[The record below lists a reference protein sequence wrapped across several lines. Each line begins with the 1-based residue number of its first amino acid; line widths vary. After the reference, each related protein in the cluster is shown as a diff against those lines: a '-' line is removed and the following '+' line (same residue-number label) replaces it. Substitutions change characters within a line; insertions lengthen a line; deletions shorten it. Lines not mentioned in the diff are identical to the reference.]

1 MSGPEKLKSQKK
13 TIKETYSRLLKYSF
27 RYKSI
32 ILISII
38 ALIVMALTNAGFL
51 SLIKKI
57 TDEGLVQKATE
68 AFIYLPLTL
77 FILVFLRAIANFV
90 SNYSLKWVSRKVV
103 EDLRVDIFKNL
114 MLLPNA
120 FFDANAAGNIVSKVT
135 YETEQLSN
143 IVIKVALD
151 ALRDSMTVVAVFIYM
166 LYLDWFL
173 TLCFIIIIPIIVFYL
188 KKVSPRLR
196 DAGQEIQE
204 TMGDMTRVAEEG
216 ISGQRIV
223 KIFGTAKYE
232 LQRFWLY
239 ALRNRKMQ
247 TKLAKLAGG
256 NSFFVEIVSGMF
268 LTFIVYYSLNNLTAG
283 EFAAFATALLMMLNP
298 IRKLTQIN
306 EHIQVGYAAG
316 LSIFSIMDEKK
327 ERDSGR
333 KKIRRVKGEIQFR
346 NISFSYL
353 SQKGEVLSSI
363 NIEIKAGEKV
373 ALVGKSGGGK
383 STLINLV
390 PLFYPIESGEIL
402 IDGIDTRD
410 YKLSNLRE
418 QIALVSQDII
428 LFNDTIMNN
437 IGYGKNYSLTQIKN
451 AAKAANA
458 DEFISRLPQ
467 KYNHIIGDRGVKLS
481 GGQKQRIAIAR
492 AILKNAPILLLD
504 EATSALDSES
514 EKLVQKALD
523 NLMKKRTSIV
533 VAHRLSTVMNA
544 DKIIVIDN
552 GKVIEIGNH
561 KQLLAQKGFYAK
573 LYQKG
578 FN

>member
-77 FILVFLRAIANFV
+77 FILVFFRAIANFV

-173 TLCFIIIIPIIVFYL
+173 TLCFITIIPIIVFYI

-256 NSFFVEIVSGMF
+256 NSFFVEIVSGIF

-283 EFAAFATALLMMLNP
+283 EFAAFATALLMLLNP

-316 LSIFSIMDEKK
+316 LSIFSIMDERK
-327 ERDSGR
+327 EIDNGN
-333 KKIRRVKGEIQFR
+333 KKITRVKG
-346 NISFSYL
+346 NIVFKNVTFSYS
-353 SQKGEVLSSI
+353 SQKSKALTNI
-363 NIEIKAGEKV
+363 NLEIKAGEKV

-402 IDGIDTRD
+402 IDGIDTQE

-437 IGYGKNYSLTQIKN
+437 IGYGKRYSLSKIER

-458 DEFISRLPQ
+458 DEFISKLPQ

-492 AILKNAPILLLD
+492 AVLKNAPILLLD

-561 KQLLAQKGFYAK
+561 KRLLAQKGFYAK

>member
-68 AFIYLPLTL
+68 AFIFLPITL
-77 FILVFLRAIANFV
+77 FILVFFRAIANFV

-166 LYLDWFL
+166 LFLDWFL
-173 TLCFIIIIPIIVFYL
+173 TLCFITIIPIIVFYL

-247 TKLAKLAGG
+247 TKLAKLAGS
-256 NSFFVEIVSGMF
+256 NSFFVEIVSGIF
-268 LTFIVYYSLNNLTAG
+268 LTFIVYYSFNNLTAG
-283 EFAAFATALLMMLNP
+283 EFAAFATALLMLLNP

-346 NISFSYL
+346 NVSFSYS

-390 PLFYPIESGEIL
+390 PLFYAIDSGEIL

-437 IGYGKNYSLTQIKN
+437 IGYGKNYSLSQIKN

-514 EKLVQKALD
+514 EKLVQRALD
-523 NLMKKRTSIV
+523 NLMQKRTSIV

-552 GKVIEIGNH
+552 GKVVEIGNH
-561 KQLLAQKGFYAK
+561 KQLLVQKGFYAK

>member
-57 TDEGLVQKATE
+57 TDEGLVQKVTE
-68 AFIYLPLTL
+68 AFIFLPLIL
-77 FILVFLRAIANFV
+77 FMLVFLRAIANFV

-166 LYLDWFL
+166 LFLDWFL
-173 TLCFIIIIPIIVFYL
+173 TLCFITIIPIIVFYL

-247 TKLAKLAGG
+247 TKLAKLAGS
-256 NSFFVEIVSGMF
+256 NSFFVEIVSGIF

-283 EFAAFATALLMMLNP
+283 EFAAFATALLMLLNP

-333 KKIRRVKGEIQFR
+333 KKIRRVKGEIRFR
-346 NISFSYL
+346 NVSFSYS
-353 SQKGEVLSSI
+353 SQKGKILSSI
-363 NIEIKAGEKV
+363 NIDIKAGEKV

-437 IGYGKNYSLTQIKN
+437 IGYGKNYSSSQIKN

-514 EKLVQKALD
+514 EKLVQRALD
-523 NLMKKRTSIV
+523 NLMQKRTSIV

-552 GKVIEIGNH
+552 GKVVEIGNH
-561 KQLLAQKGFYAK
+561 KQLLVQKGFYAK

>member
-68 AFIYLPLTL
+68 AFIFLPLTL
-77 FILVFLRAIANFV
+77 FMLVFLRAIANFV

-216 ISGQRIV
+216 ISGQKIV

-256 NSFFVEIVSGMF
+256 NSFFVEIVSGIF

-316 LSIFSIMDEKK
+316 LSIFSIIDEKK

-428 LFNDTIMNN
+428 LFNDTVMNN
-437 IGYGKNYSLTQIKN
+437 IGYGKNYSLSQIKN

-514 EKLVQKALD
+514 EKLVQRALD
-523 NLMKKRTSIV
+523 NLMQKRTSIV

-552 GKVIEIGNH
+552 GKVVEIGNH
-561 KQLLAQKGFYAK
+561 KQLLVQKGFYAK

>member
-57 TDEGLVQKATE
+57 TDEGLVQKVTE
-68 AFIYLPLTL
+68 AFIFLPLIL
-77 FILVFLRAIANFV
+77 FMLVFLRAIANFI

-166 LYLDWFL
+166 LFLDWFL
-173 TLCFIIIIPIIVFYL
+173 TLCFITIIPIIVFYL

-247 TKLAKLAGG
+247 TKLAKLAGS
-256 NSFFVEIVSGMF
+256 NSFFVEIVSGIF

-283 EFAAFATALLMMLNP
+283 EFAAFATALLMLLNP

-333 KKIRRVKGEIQFR
+333 KKIRRVKGEIRFR
-346 NISFSYL
+346 NVSFSYS
-353 SQKGEVLSSI
+353 SQKGKILSSI
-363 NIEIKAGEKV
+363 NIDIKAGEKV

-437 IGYGKNYSLTQIKN
+437 IGYGKNYSSSQIKN

-514 EKLVQKALD
+514 EKLVQRALD
-523 NLMKKRTSIV
+523 NLMQKRTSIV

-552 GKVIEIGNH
+552 GKVVEIGNH
-561 KQLLAQKGFYAK
+561 KQLLVQKGFYAK